1 ATALALVVARATPS
15 ASAARVTASKTTITI
30 WTDSY
35 RKAAVD
41 KITSSWGTT
50 RGVDV
55 VVVVKPFG
63 NIQGDLT
70 NTSDANAPDVIVGA
84 HDWTGAM
91 AANGSIVPIILKK
104 TVKAQFPAYA
114 IAAES
119 YVGRLY
125 GLPTQLEH
133 VGLVVDTSLAKVPTT
148 LAQLAR
154 EALAFKRKASGN
166 LAIAVP
172 QGTGGDAYH
181 MYPFFSGLCGY
192 VFGKNAN
199 G

>member
-1 ATALALVVARATPS
+1 MPVRNVSSCSRRRPRGRTGGGTEGGGGSMKVGRRFAILLAVVLATALALVVARATPS

-119 YVGRLY
+119 YGGR
-125 GLPTQLEH
+125 
-133 VGLVVDTSLAKVPTT
+133 
-148 LAQLAR
+148 
-154 EALAFKRKASGN
+154 
-166 LAIAVP
+166 
-172 QGTGGDAYH
+172 
-181 MYPFFSGLCGY
+181 
-192 VFGKNAN
+192 
-199 G
+199 

>member
-1 ATALALVVARATPS
+1 
-15 ASAARVTASKTTITI
+15 
-30 WTDSY
+30 
-35 RKAAVD
+35 
-41 KITSSWGTT
+41 
-50 RGVDV
+50 
-55 VVVVKPFG
+55 
-63 NIQGDLT
+63 
-70 NTSDANAPDVIVGA
+70 
-84 HDWTGAM
+84 
-91 AANGSIVPIILKK
+91 KK

-119 YVGRLY
+119 YGGRLY
-125 GLPTQLEH
+125 GLPTQLEN

-148 LAQLAR
+148 FAQLER

-199 G
+199 GSLNPHKLGIANPVFLKNSSLIDKWNREGLIDSKVAYGDAKN